1 MPVLEK
7 LGEWLLPFVPL
18 LITVV
23 SVAVVLAGAHWLLLG
38 RHADLGG
45 ERKFPRQ
52 LAMLGL
58 TIAGVVALALALPV
72 TDSTRNQVLG
82 LVGLV
87 ISGTFAFS
95 STTIMANLM
104 AGVMLRMTRPFRT
117 GDFIRVESYFGRVA
131 ERGLLDT
138 EIQDESRELI
148 AIPNTYLITHAV
160 TVVRSSGT
168 IVSTTLSLGYD
179 VHHLVVEPLLLQA
192 AERAGLEDPFVHVL
206 ELGNYAITYRVSGLL
221 VEVKNLLTVRSNL
234 CREILDVLHEEQIE
248 IASPTIMNQ
257 RRWPEEAKLIPAPM
271 FPSEPRQREA
281 AVEDIAFDKAEEA
294 EQGSRRSNCQLWQEI
309 EQLEKSLKQAEAAGW
324 AGAAAITTRTCR
336 RRLQALEDNKESREA
351 G

>member
-1 MPVLEK
+1 MSLLEK
-7 LGEWLLPFVPL
+7 LGEWLLPFGPL
-18 LITVV
+18 LITAV
-23 SVAVVLAGAHWLLLG
+23 SVAIVLAGAHWLLLG
-38 RHADLGG
+38 RHADLGS

-58 TIAGVVALALALPV
+58 TIAAVVALALALPV

-148 AIPNTYLITHAV
+148 AIPNTYLISHAV

-179 VHHLVVEPLLLQA
+179 VHHLVVEPLLLRA
-192 AERAGLEDPFVHVL
+192 AERARLEDPFVHVL

-257 RRWPEEAKLIPAPM
+257 RRLPEEAKLIPAPM
-271 FPSEPRQREA
+271 SPSAPDSGA

-294 EQGSRRSNCQLWQEI
+294 EQVEKEQFALRQEI
-309 EQLEKSLKQAEAAGW
+309 EQLEKSLKQAEAADKE
-324 AGAAAITTRTCR
+324 RLQSQLETCR
-336 RRLQALEDNKESREA
+336 RRLQALEDTKESRERT

>member
-1 MPVLEK
+1 M
-7 LGEWLLPFVPL
+7 
-18 LITVV
+18 
-23 SVAVVLAGAHWLLLG
+23 
-38 RHADLGG
+38 
-45 ERKFPRQ
+45 
-52 LAMLGL
+52 
-58 TIAGVVALALALPV
+58 
-72 TDSTRNQVLG
+72 
-82 LVGLV
+82 

-148 AIPNTYLITHAV
+148 AIPNTYLISHAV

-179 VHHLVVEPLLLQA
+179 VHHLVVEPLLLRA
-192 AERAGLEDPFVHVL
+192 AERARLEDPFVHVL

-257 RRWPEEAKLIPAPM
+257 RRWPEETKLIPARSM
-271 FPSEPRQREA
+271 SPSEPDSARWRTSPSTRPRRRNR
-281 AVEDIAFDKAEEA
+281 
-294 EQGSRRSNCQLWQEI
+294 SRRSNCHC
-309 EQLEKSLKQAEAAGW
+309 G
-324 AGAAAITTRTCR
+324 R
-336 RRLQALEDNKESREA
+336 RSNSWRNP
-351 G
+351 

>member
-1 MPVLEK
+1 MSVFETIGK
-7 LGEWLLPFVPL
+7 WFLPFVPL
-18 LITVV
+18 VITAL
-23 SVAVVLAGAHWLLLG
+23 SAAIILAGAHWLLLG
-38 RHADLGG
+38 RHADLGN

-58 TIAGVVALALALPV
+58 TILGVVAIALALPV

-87 ISGTFAFS
+87 ISGMFAFS

-148 AIPNTYLITHAV
+148 AIPNTYLIAHAV
-160 TVVRSSGT
+160 AVVRTSGT

-179 VHHLVVEPLLLQA
+179 VHHGKVEPLLLRA
-192 AERAGLEDPFVHVL
+192 AQQAGLDEPFVHVL

-221 VEVKNLLTVRSNL
+221 LEVKNLLTVRSNL
-234 CREILDVLHEEQIE
+234 CRAVLDVLHGEGIE
-248 IASPTIMNQ
+248 IASPSIMNQ
-257 RRWPEEAKLIPAPM
+257 RRLAEEARLIPASVQV
-271 FPSEPRQREA
+271 SEPAHPSSAE
-281 AVEDIAFDKAEEA
+281 EIAFDKAEEA
-294 EQGSRRSNCQLWQEI
+294 ERSEKEMQRLRAEI
-309 EQLEKSLKQAEAAGW
+309 EQLESAMKDASAEDKKRIQSTLEAD
-324 AGAAAITTRTCR
+324 R
-336 RRLQALEDNKESREA
+336 RRLQELEASKDTNP
-351 G
+351 